1 MKRILLFCCCYLVL
15 LVGASAQISQEEA
28 VSRAG
33 EFLNARRHQSGRRGV
48 SQKLRNLRAEKVNDG
63 LYAVNASGGGFV
75 LVANSEATEPVLAYG
90 YDGTFDL
97 GNMPDNVKA
106 WVTNVG
112 RLVQQANAG
121 GARKISKQKAPV
133 SVKSP
138 ISPLTTSEWNQGSIK
153 TAAGEAYN
161 WNCPNYNYSNG
172 ETRHCLTGCVATAMA
187 QVMYYHKW
195 PQGATTVVPSYTSNS
210 TIGTLDELPA
220 ITFDWD
226 AMQDEYIGTDLTDV
240 NSAAAQAVGTLMRYC
255 GQGAKMNYG
264 TGGSSA
270 SSPDAL
276 TAFINYF
283 HYNPNAYLADR
294 SDYTNT
300 EWENL
305 IYSELA
311 ADRPVLYS
319 GQSTGGG
326 HSFICDGYDGDGLYH
341 INWGWGGTYNGYF
354 SLSVLNSESNDGAG
368 ASSTEDGYSFMQD
381 ALIGLQREATEPIS
395 GTDGLTVSNVADDG
409 STLSMEMS
417 NETTATL
424 GTIYYSFG
432 VVDSEGN
439 VSRIFGITNAS
450 GLPSGYYYSPS
461 ISYRQLA
468 SGLSDGTYTV
478 TGVQSTTAS
487 NDLDQWGPA
496 NGYKRNYAVVTIENG
511 AVASVEV
518 YPKEC
523 DLSVTGATFTG
534 TGYTGTFQE
543 VKATFQNN
551 TDEEYNGMVV
561 MVADYPNDLANYGY
575 ESVASN
581 LESTIAGVYTYANGP
596 GTAYFYF
603 TPTSDGEHTLYFW
616 EISGDVCSR
625 LLGTA
630 TVTST
635 TSSDAGQ
642 FTASLDVENL
652 IETDGVNY
660 LVSDVFTADVTLTN
674 TTTASVGGSFYY
686 IMKGDKSANGFKTT
700 IGAGSSYSRTVMR
713 GDLTP
718 GETYTFILTNGN
730 PFGDNPDILASVT
743 FTVSEGLLCYDA
755 DEAVSFVPKSS
766 EMVIP
771 QYTCAVDFSHCSVSS
786 STSVVP
792 STNPNCIYY
801 FDDWQTVPSSL
812 SGQNVVK
819 GTSADVINL
828 YQNYPF
834 YILWDF
840 VSDAVSY
847 TASFEGSK
855 EDSKDGWSTLVLP
868 FEATQVSCEGE
879 PVDWFK
885 SASDAGKNFWLY
897 QFLYEEGGKAHFD
910 YVAGTELKANIPYLI
925 AVPDESYGD
934 NWNLDGKEL
943 VFSGDITEFSTDAKC
958 SITGQQ
964 LSMKGTYKPAVIT
977 NGYVLNADGNA
988 FVRVSSDGE
997 VVDPFSAYF
1006 ENKGNVIRG
1015 ASVVSIVIG
1024 DGGGQATGI
1033 RTPLART
1040 SVDGGS
1046 MDTGWYNL
1054 QGQRVSR
1061 PGRGVYI
1068 HGGKKVLIK

>member
-33 EFLNARRHQSGRRGV
+33 EFLSARRHQSGRRGV

-63 LYAVNASGGGFV
+63 LYAVNASDGGFV
-75 LVANSEATEPVLAYG
+75 LVANSDETDPVLAYG
-90 YDGTFDL
+90 YDGMFDL

-112 RLVQQANAG
+112 RLVQHANAG

-161 WNCPNYNYSNG
+161 WNCPNYNYPDG

-187 QVMYYHKW
+187 QLMYYHEW

-226 AMQDEYIGTDLTDV
+226 AMQDEYIGTDLTEV

-276 TAFINYF
+276 KAFINYF

-300 EWENL
+300 EWEAL

-395 GTDGLTVSNVADDG
+395 GTDGLTVSNVADG
-409 STLSMEMS
+409 GNNLSMNMS
-417 NETTATL
+417 NNTTQTL

-432 VVDSEGN
+432 VVDSEGK
-439 VSRIFGITNAS
+439 VSWIYRITNAS
-450 GLPSGYYYSPS
+450 GLQSGYYYSPS
-461 ISYRQLA
+461 IPHSKLA
-468 SGLSDGTYTV
+468 AELSDGTYTV

-487 NDLDQWGPA
+487 NDLGQWGPA

-561 MVADYPNDLANYGY
+561 MVADYPSSLANYDY

-581 LESTIAGVYTYANGP
+581 LKSTIAGVYTYANGP

-603 TPTSDGEHTLYFW
+603 TPTSDGTHTLYFW
-616 EISGDVCSR
+616 EISGDVCSK

-630 TVTST
+630 TVTSLASAEPET
-635 TSSDAGQ
+635 GVFLTFDVDNMFESDGKNYITSGSLTGTFTINNQTDA
-642 FTASLDVENL
+642 
-652 IETDGVNY
+652 
-660 LVSDVFTADVTLTN
+660 TL
-674 TTTASVGGSFYY
+674 SGPFC
-686 IMKGDKSANGFKTT
+686 IKMKGDTRYSYY
-700 IGAGSSYSRTVMR
+700 SYSIAAGRQSR
-713 GDLTP
+713 FSINKSGFTP
-718 GETYTFILTNGN
+718 GTEYAYEVYNGTPSN
-730 PFGDNPDILASVT
+730 DNLLGSFVFFVADGV
-743 FTVSEGLLCYDA
+743 LCYDA
-755 DEAVSFVPKSS
+755 DGESIYVAKES
-766 EMVIP
+766 VIKIP
-771 QYTCAVDFSHCSVSS
+771 AYVGAVDFSYLSDLTGVD
-786 STSVVP
+786 VVAN
-792 STNPNCIYY
+792 SNPNCIYY
-801 FDDWQTVPSSL
+801 FDDRQTVPSSL
-812 SGQNVVK
+812 SGLNVVK

-910 YVAGTELKANIPYLI
+910 YVAGSELKANIPYLI
-925 AVPDESYGD
+925 AVPDESYGA

-1015 ASVVSIVIG
+1015 AGVVSIVIG

-1040 SVDGGS
+1040 SVDGRS
-1046 MDTGWYNL
+1046 MDSGWYNL

-1068 HGGKKVLIK
+1068 HNGKKVLVK